1 MKNDSTHLVF
11 TEQIDLLGLPSKQRH
26 CVKSKL
32 KTKEKVVN
40 TLISSILTKSSF
52 ETGNGLLETFS
63 KCILFT
69 LEKIKESGQI
79 EETLDKFILELSSDS
94 HTKPFSASRK
104 AVSDNLFQDT
114 KKNLDIKLQENYIT
128 SMHTLAEHNARS
140 KEIIMAIDGT
150 PEETRSKYLNGQYS
164 YVNIGQKNTWKRG
177 FNYSGVYD
185 ATHQLYISCPHKNYH
200 KSKHK
205 QGQVQ
210 DFIMQLQNCCRVV
223 EDAGSFVKIIDGD
236 RGYYDAELFAV
247 AYFQQL
253 TKFCRESR
261 DVKVIIPKKFTRGK
275 KQKKIDFLENP
286 KSTIIT
292 KSTINLSKY
301 THPTLISMCEAMGLE
316 KEKSLF
322 KIPIIEVAVVDEYSK
337 KKHRNLEQLKDEWK
351 QTKINLQKSQVRLNK
366 LQEKYVN
373 LQKAENIKNPKKIKK
388 ITSRKRRL
396 FKTPELYKEYC
407 KILNAMKYIK
417 QLKSNQTKIIKS
429 LMFFTI
435 STTPN
440 EDVNIES
447 TKFVQLAKAYH
458 DRWGIE
464 NGFKEDKS
472 KFIRSV
478 RYRKSTKRQW
488 NLELGMILYNHW
500 HVSRMAMMLAIKR
513 KKVWNYVPWD
523 PQKSYFRRRIERE
536 QGAVLSAE
544 GFLLRVLEYGL
555 KLQLQKIFEG

>member
-1 MKNDSTHLVF
+1 MKNEPTHLVF

-26 CVKSKL
+26 CVKSNL
-32 KTKEKVVN
+32 NTKEKVVN
-40 TLISSILTKSSF
+40 TLISSILTKSSI
-52 ETGNGLLETFS
+52 ETGNGLLEAFS
-63 KCILFT
+63 NCILST
-69 LEKIKESGQI
+69 LKMIKESGQI
-79 EETLDKFILELSSDS
+79 EKILDKFIIELSSDS

-104 AVSDNLFQDT
+104 AVSDNLAQDT
-114 KKNLDIKLQENYIT
+114 KKNLDKKLQENYIN

-140 KEIIMAIDGT
+140 KEIILAIDGT

-185 ATHQLYISCPHKNYH
+185 ATHQLFISCPHKNYH

-223 EDAGSFVKIIDGD
+223 EEAGSFVKIIDGD

-275 KQKKIDFLENP
+275 KQKKIAFLEDP
-286 KSTIIT
+286 KSTVIT

-301 THPTLISMCEAMGLE
+301 THPALISMCETMGLE
-316 KEKSLF
+316 KEKSLY
-322 KIPIIEVAVVDEYSK
+322 KIPIIEVAVVDDYSK
-337 KKHRNLEQLKDEWK
+337 KTHRNLKQLKEKWN
-351 QTKINLQKSQVRLNK
+351 QMKINLQKSQERLNK

-373 LQKAENIKNPKKIKK
+373 LQKSENIKNPKKIKK

-396 FKTPELYKEYC
+396 FKTPELYRKYC
-407 KILNAMKYIK
+407 KILNTMKYIK
-417 QLKSNQTKIIKS
+417 QLKSNQTKIINS

-435 STTPN
+435 STTSN
-440 EDVNIES
+440 EEVDIES

-488 NLELGMILYNHW
+488 NLEIGMMLYNHW
-500 HVSRMAMMLAIKR
+500 HVSRMAKMLSIKR
-513 KKVWNYVPWD
+513 KKVWNYVPWE
-523 PQKSYFRRRIERE
+523 PQKIYFRRRIERE

-544 GFLLRVLEYGL
+544 GFLLQVLKYGV